1 MVKRV
6 MPIVELCSP
15 EAAVK
20 RATKTENLFCDTG
33 ANALKSDVL
42 RKPVLQQIRSLGEC
56 ALLIG

>member
-1 MVKRV
+1 